1 VRRPSAG
8 TVGLAWV
15 VLRVL
20 ERFGRGRADAAGTG
34 AGRRRRG
41 RRRGSRRAAPAEPL
55 APPRGRLVTA
65 MLVFL
70 VVALVAMIG
79 FEYAITRLIGVLC
92 IFGFIICGVFAVADP
107 RFLTVEEEGPV
118 PAAGERG

>member
-1 VRRPSAG
+1 MKRPSAG
-8 TVGLAWV
+8 TVGVAWL

-20 ERFGRGRADAAGTG
+20 ERFGRGGGDAGG
-34 AGRRRRG
+34 AGRKRRG
-41 RRRGSRRAAPAEPL
+41 RRRGARRAEPAEPL

-65 MLVFL
+65 MIGFL
-70 VVALVAMIG
+70 VVALVMMIG

-107 RFLTVEEEGPV
+107 RFLTVDEEEGLT

>member
-1 VRRPSAG
+1 VKRPSAG
-8 TVGLAWV
+8 TVGVAWL

-20 ERFGRGRADAAGTG
+20 ERFGRGRGDTGG

-41 RRRGSRRAAPAEPL
+41 RRRGSRRAEPAEPL

-65 MLVFL
+65 MIGFL
-70 VVALVAMIG
+70 VVALVMMIG

-107 RFLTVEEEGPV
+107 RFLTVDEEEGLT

>member
-1 VRRPSAG
+1 MKRPSAG
-8 TVGLAWV
+8 TVGVAWL

-20 ERFGRGRADAAGTG
+20 ERLGRGGGEAGG
-34 AGRRRRG
+34 AGRKRLG
-41 RRRGSRRAAPAEPL
+41 RRRGARRAAPPEPL

-65 MLVFL
+65 MLGFL

-79 FEYAITRLIGVLC
+79 FEYAITRLIGVVC

-107 RFLTVEEEGPV
+107 RFLIVGDEEGLSPT
-118 PAAGERG
+118 AGERG